1 MSRTSVRHEQ
11 MALALSVLS
20 GLRVRVGADRPSVQV
35 FEADYGAM
43 TNERSLESCM
53 PWTPI
58 DHRARHRSAFAAILA
73 IDEKPEARIVEERD
87 RRSGSEYPLLPMAG
101 VGGDRYQGKHLDT
114 MLLMCFGAFSK
125 PVSNRRASFPVSA
138 VRRIHEDGWIIP
150 RCGQS
155 IGLRQ
160 RILYLGAHYGM
171 AIRARVQRDRSAE
184 ELLDRVDVLGRRAP
198 MLAQRFRVRASC
210 RHPMPVTSPSK
221 PACAGL
227 AEGYRS
233 CLSPVRS
240 R

>member
-1 MSRTSVRHEQ
+1 
-11 MALALSVLS
+11 
-20 GLRVRVGADRPSVQV
+20 
-35 FEADYGAM
+35 M
-43 TNERSLESCM
+43 TNERSLESFM

-73 IDEKPEARIVEERD
+73 VDQEPEARIVEERD
-87 RRSGSEYPLLPMAG
+87 RRSGSEYPLLPVAS
-101 VGGDRYQGKHLDT
+101 VGGDRYQGEHLDA
-114 MLLMCFGAFSK
+114 MLQMRFGAFSK

-138 VRRIHEDGWIIP
+138 VRRIHEDGRIIP

-210 RHPMPVTSPSK
+210 RHTT
-221 PACAGL
+221 PARYQSFEASL
-227 AEGYRS
+227 RRS
-233 CLSPVRS
+233 CRRVSIVPVAGAITLNQVLTSLSYVLKNVCSDSSARASIRTLVNLLVEEVPE
-240 R
+240 